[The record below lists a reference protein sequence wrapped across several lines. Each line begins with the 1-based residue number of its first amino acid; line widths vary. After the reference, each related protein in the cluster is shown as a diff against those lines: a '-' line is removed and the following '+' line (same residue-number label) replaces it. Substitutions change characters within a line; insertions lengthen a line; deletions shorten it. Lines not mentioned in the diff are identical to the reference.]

1 MNTKNFDFK
10 TILNHLKILA
20 INPFFSI
27 PLFGIILVNIWNIDI
42 GGIDYPLNEVTEG
55 VVIEFCLKISL
66 AITIILYLVSIVFKK
81 IYNGLNLWAPIAP
94 LAIILYGMSEN
105 QISYV
110 VGFIFVFVL
119 CSVGIFYG
127 SRYLGNKFENYF
139 IDPSF

>member
-1 MNTKNFDFK
+1 MNAKNFDFN

-42 GGIDYPLNEVTEG
+42 EGGEFPLIDVFEG
-55 VVIEFCLKISL
+55 MFIEFCLKISL
-66 AITIILYLVSIVFKK
+66 ALTTILYLVAVVFKK
-81 IYNGLNLWAPIAP
+81 IYNGLNLWVPIAP
-94 LAIILYGMSEN
+94 LAIMLYGMSDN

-110 VGFIFVFVL
+110 IGFIFVFLL

-139 IDPSF
+139 IDPNF

>member
-1 MNTKNFDFK
+1 MNSKNFDFN

-42 GGIDYPLNEVTEG
+42 GGIDFPLNEVTEG
-55 VVIEFCLKISL
+55 FMIEFSFKISL
-66 AITIILYLVSIVFKK
+66 VLTIILYLVSIIFKK
-81 IYNGLNLWAPIAP
+81 IYNGLNLWGPIIPAG
-94 LAIILYGMSEN
+94 LILFGLLEN
-105 QISYV
+105 TYV
-110 VGFIFVFVL
+110 FGFIFVFIL

>member
-1 MNTKNFDFK
+1 MNAKNFDFN

-42 GGIDYPLNEVTEG
+42 EGIDFPLNEVTEG
-55 VVIEFCLKISL
+55 FMIEFSFKISL
-66 AITIILYLVSIVFKK
+66 ALTIILYLVSIIFKK
-81 IYNGLNLWAPIAP
+81 IYNGLNLWGPIIPAG
-94 LAIILYGMSEN
+94 LILFGLLEN
-105 QISYV
+105 TYV
-110 VGFIFVFVL
+110 FGFIFVFIL

>member
-1 MNTKNFDFK
+1 MNSKNFDFN

-42 GGIDYPLNEVTEG
+42 EGIDFPLNEVTEG
-55 VVIEFCLKISL
+55 FMIEFSFKISL
-66 AITIILYLVSIVFKK
+66 VLTIILYLVSIIFKK
-81 IYNGLNLWAPIAP
+81 IYNGLNLWGPIIPAG
-94 LAIILYGMSEN
+94 LILFGLLEN
-105 QISYV
+105 TYV
-110 VGFIFVFVL
+110 FGFIFVFIL

-139 IDPSF
+139 IDTSF

>member
-1 MNTKNFDFK
+1 MNSKNFDFN

-42 GGIDYPLNEVTEG
+42 EGIDFPLNEVTEG
-55 VVIEFCLKISL
+55 FMIEFSFKISL
-66 AITIILYLVSIVFKK
+66 VLTIILYLVSIIFKK
-81 IYNGLNLWAPIAP
+81 IYNGLNLWGPIIPAG
-94 LAIILYGMSEN
+94 LILFGLLEN
-105 QISYV
+105 TYV
-110 VGFIFVFVL
+110 FGFIFVFIL

>member
-1 MNTKNFDFK
+1 MNAKNFDFN

-42 GGIDYPLNEVTEG
+42 EGIDFPLNEVTEG
-55 VVIEFCLKISL
+55 FMIEFSFKISL
-66 AITIILYLVSIVFKK
+66 AITIILYLVSIIFKK
-81 IYNGLNLWAPIAP
+81 IYNGLNLWGPIIPAG
-94 LAIILYGMSEN
+94 LILFGLLEN
-105 QISYV
+105 TYV
-110 VGFIFVFVL
+110 FGFIFVFIL

>member
-1 MNTKNFDFK
+1 MNTKNFNFK
-10 TILNHLKILA
+10 TIPNHLKILA

-42 GGIDYPLNEVTEG
+42 EGIDFPLNEVTEG
-55 VVIEFCLKISL
+55 LVIDLSFKISL
-66 AITIILYLVSIVFKK
+66 ATTTILYLVSIIFNK
-81 IYNGLNLWAPIAP
+81 IINGLNFWAPIIPAG
-94 LAIILYGMSEN
+94 LILFGLLEN
-105 QISYV
+105 TYV
-110 VGFIFVFVL
+110 FGFIFVFIL